1 MEAINIL
8 QWGFPVLSIAIL
20 VVAWW
25 LLNGRLKR
33 QRLNDQL
40 ELGKMEAERLKALD
54 LIKSDFFSNVTHEFR
69 TPLTLILGH
78 LEQ

>member
-20 VVAWW
+20 LVAWW

-33 QRLNDQL
+33 QRLDDEL
-40 ELGKMEAERLKALD
+40 RLGKMEAERLKELD
-54 LIKSDFFSNVTHEFR
+54 LVKSDFFRVAE
-69 TPLTLILGH
+69 TPV
-78 LEQ
+78 

>member
-20 VVAWW
+20 LVAWW

-33 QRLNDQL
+33 QRLDDQL
-40 ELGKMEAERLKALD
+40 ELGKMEAQRLKELD
-54 LIKSDFFSNVTHEFR
+54 LVKSKASKMR
-69 TPLTLILGH
+69 PP
-78 LEQ
+78 